1 MERQE
6 SSTRMTTEHNKALMR
21 RMLDEVVAGGHL
33 DLMDEL
39 VAPDFVNHNVV
50 GTAEMSTTVGI
61 DSFRQEIAALRSG
74 FPDLTIEIVHLLA
87 DGDMVV
93 AHVRGIG
100 THLGE
105 FGGVPPTGKRGD
117 VASITIIRIVDGK
130 LAERWNLVDRYGM
143 LQQLGVLPGS

>member
-1 MERQE
+1 MKRQE
-6 SSTRMTTEHNKALMR
+6 GSSRVSTEHNKALVR
-21 RMLDEVVAGGHL
+21 RMLDEVVAGGDL

-50 GTAEMSTTVGI
+50 GTAEVSTSKGI
-61 DSFRQEIAALRSG
+61 ESFRQEIAALRSG
-74 FPDLTIEIVHLLA
+74 FPDLTTEIVHLLA
-87 DGDMVV
+87 DDDMVV

-105 FGGVPPTGKRGD
+105 FGGVPPTGKRCD
-117 VASITIIRIVDGK
+117 VASITIIRIVHGK

-143 LQQLGVLPGS
+143 LQQLGLLPES